1 MAKSLDRKKTGYG
14 PHLEGLGE
22 LLTLGQGTGPAWAG
36 RSGAAHGEGEAEEGS
51 HG

>member
-22 LLTLGQGTGPAWAG
+22 LLTLGLEAG
-36 RSGAAHGEGEAEEGS
+36 LLGEGGWKGELGLLARGPR
-51 HG
+51 GR